1 MSRPQEFPVDLPG
14 PSGEAH
20 ALRWTT
26 IAIGV
31 ATVALALTNASSITS
46 WGAEQTP
53 GPRVAQLLD
62 RADRWRATTD
72 RAGLGSARATMH
84 RLWKKM
90 EEARWPGDRPG
101 DQARG

>member
-1 MSRPQEFPVDLPG
+1 MSRPPEFPVDLPG
-14 PSGEAH
+14 PLGEAH
-20 ALRWTT
+20 ALRWTA

-31 ATVALALTNASSITS
+31 ATLSLALTNANSITS
-46 WGAEQTP
+46 WGAEQAP

-62 RADRWRATTD
+62 RADRWRETTD

-90 EEARWPGDRPG
+90 EEARWPGQHAR
-101 DQARG
+101 DQAQG

>member
-1 MSRPQEFPVDLPG
+1 MTAMPEFPVDLPG
-14 PSGEAH
+14 PAGQEH
-20 ALRWTT
+20 ALLWTV

-31 ATVALALTNASSITS
+31 ATVSLALTNASSISS

-62 RADRWRATTD
+62 QADRWREITD
-72 RAGLGSARATMH
+72 RAGLGGARATMH

-90 EEARWPGDRPG
+90 EEAHWPGSHAD
-101 DQARG
+101 DQAKG

>member
-1 MSRPQEFPVDLPG
+1 MPEFPVDLPG
-14 PSGEAH
+14 PVGREH
-20 ALRWTT
+20 ALRWTAT
-26 IAIGV
+26 IVAV
-31 ATVALALTNASSITS
+31 ATLLLALTNASAIAS

-62 RADRWRATTD
+62 HADRWREATD
-72 RAGLGSARATMH
+72 QAGLGSARATLH

-90 EEARWPGDRPG
+90 EEARWPGDRAR